1 MIIKSC
7 ILMLQIFD
15 GGGEKY
21 LLTKD
26 NGFLDE
32 LSVTNGKLYASQASI
47 PPTLTYISAASRQI
61 SSIGQITSRSI
72 GLRAKE

>member
-1 MIIKSC
+1 
-7 ILMLQIFD
+7 MLQIFD

-47 PPTLTYISAASRQI
+47 PPSAQRAGS
-61 SSIGQITSRSI
+61 GLAITHWFGRSI
-72 GLRAKE
+72 YESF